1 MRPLGLRWA
10 ADRRVDGIDLPL
22 SLRSPKLPL
31 ARLDARGRP
40 WWWYPN
46 VAGLARIV
54 EAGGFQV
61 IDGPHRLFVPRGKD
75 GPSAGAIFDC
85 FATARAVPRS
95 LSRGWEIRTRCWLPA
110 HASNWR
116 SEEILHPAII
126 G

>member
-1 MRPLGLRWA
+1 MSRRRHVQRLLGFRDGAPWA
-10 ADRRVDGIDLPL
+10 DVTAIDV
-22 SLRSPKLPL
+22 
-31 ARLDARGRP
+31 LD
-40 WWWYPN
+40 PN
-46 VAGLARIV
+46 AWDWPVGSEAATVA
-54 EAGGFQV
+54 
-61 IDGPHRLFVPRGKD
+61 
-75 GPSAGAIFDC
+75 